1 MQPLSPPVTFPRVS
15 LGISTVSDEVI
26 VIGQI
31 IFVQWNSQFLKSVIY
46 FPLSSVSLQ
55 NLSAKKKK
63 IHQPSCMVLDM
74 SEFKANFYLFNFY
87 QFIFFFLK
95 EMKELSN

>member
-1 MQPLSPPVTFPRVS
+1 
-15 LGISTVSDEVI
+15 
-26 VIGQI
+26 
-31 IFVQWNSQFLKSVIY
+31 
-46 FPLSSVSLQ
+46 
-55 NLSAKKKK
+55 
-63 IHQPSCMVLDM
+63 MVLDM